1 MYGGWNI
8 SKKRRYNWKINR
20 TFISPVK
27 LKWICCK
34 SSIYVRNLWLWVRFL
49 IGTKIQLASSIR
61 SWKKESWCMH
71 WFLSFFSV
79 SRLASSFCSWCQLVE
94 LFLLNTEVKHQVY
107 VKRPTQIRTTWPTF
121 LFTSRLLF
129 YAQISSFAQ
138 FFIHKNCFWALL
150 STLFLFWEIF
160 NSNWTFPVRRIR
172 EAKTL

>member
-1 MYGGWNI
+1 
-8 SKKRRYNWKINR
+8 
-20 TFISPVK
+20 
-27 LKWICCK
+27 
-34 SSIYVRNLWLWVRFL
+34 
-49 IGTKIQLASSIR
+49 
-61 SWKKESWCMH
+61 MH

-160 NSNWTFPVRRIR
+160 NSNRTFAVRRIECFHMTSRPPYWCPKTMKRRPCWCPTPILWELHSFLMQTLSFVPINLHRCWPREWKHSIR
-172 EAKTL
+172 EA

>member
-1 MYGGWNI
+1 MDMLQI
-8 SKKRRYNWKINR
+8 
-20 TFISPVK
+20 
-27 LKWICCK
+27 LH
-34 SSIYVRNLWLWVRFL
+34 LWLWVRFL
-49 IGTKIQLASSIR
+49 IGIKIQLASSIR

-160 NSNWTFPVRRIR
+160 NSNRTFPVRRIR

>member
-1 MYGGWNI
+1 MGETFP
-8 SKKRRYNWKINR
+8 KKDAI
-20 TFISPVK
+20 TGK
-27 LKWICCK
+27 LIEL
-34 SSIYVRNLWLWVRFL
+34 SSHLSNSNGYVANPPSLTLSQVSHWY
-49 IGTKIQLASSIR
+49 SIR

>member
-1 MYGGWNI
+1 MDMLQI
-8 SKKRRYNWKINR
+8 
-20 TFISPVK
+20 
-27 LKWICCK
+27 LH
-34 SSIYVRNLWLWVRFL
+34 LWLWVRFL

-138 FFIHKNCFWALL
+138 FLFIRIAFELFYLL
-150 STLFLFWEIF
+150 FFYFEKFSGEIF
-160 NSNWTFPVRRIR
+160 NSNLTFAVRRIR
-172 EAKTL
+172 EA